1 MKQSKHIIWDWN
13 GTIVNDTWLFVE
25 LMNQVLKTRNLDRI
39 DKTDYKNL
47 FCFPLETYYQRLGFD
62 FKKEPY
68 EIPSME
74 FIKLY
79 DKNKYDPL
87 LFNGI
92 KEILSLVKSLNSYNY
107 LLSAQNQDSL
117 IELVDFYKIS
127 SYFSSINGTDNFH
140 ARGKNALAKKIL
152 KKISTSSNN
161 VIFIGDTTMD
171 AEMALENQCKII
183 AITYG
188 HHSAN
193 RFDSDKN
200 ILLVNSIYELKT
212 CLLSLLLEN
221 P

>member
-1 MKQSKHIIWDWN
+1 M
-13 GTIVNDTWLFVE
+13 
-25 LMNQVLKTRNLDRI
+25 
-39 DKTDYKNL
+39 
-47 FCFPLETYYQRLGFD
+47 
-62 FKKEPY
+62 
-68 EIPSME
+68 
-74 FIKLY
+74 
-79 DKNKYDPL
+79 
-87 LFNGI
+87 
-92 KEILSLVKSLNSYNY
+92 
-107 LLSAQNQDSL
+107 
-117 IELVDFYKIS
+117 ELVDFYKIS
-127 SYFSSINGTDNFH
+127 SYFSSINGKDNFH

-161 VIFIGDTTMD
+161 VIFIGDTAMD

-200 ILLVNSIYELKT
+200 IFLVNSIYELKT